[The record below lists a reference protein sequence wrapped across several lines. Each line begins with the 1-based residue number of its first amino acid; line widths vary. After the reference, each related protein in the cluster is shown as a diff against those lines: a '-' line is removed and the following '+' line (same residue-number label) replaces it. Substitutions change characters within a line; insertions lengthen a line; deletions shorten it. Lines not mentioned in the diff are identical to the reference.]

1 MSAQPANKTPQ
12 IDLLYR
18 DIKIQLD
25 ELQEIRPYKA
35 CLEEIISFLECQYD
49 SPEFH
54 EIERIILKHGM
65 QKAPGEQP
73 GA

>member
-1 MSAQPANKTPQ
+1 MFANETPQ
-12 IDLLYR
+12 IELLYR
-18 DIKIQLD
+18 DIAQQME
-25 ELQEIRPYKA
+25 ELRETRPYKA

-54 EIERIILKHGM
+54 EIEQIILKHGM